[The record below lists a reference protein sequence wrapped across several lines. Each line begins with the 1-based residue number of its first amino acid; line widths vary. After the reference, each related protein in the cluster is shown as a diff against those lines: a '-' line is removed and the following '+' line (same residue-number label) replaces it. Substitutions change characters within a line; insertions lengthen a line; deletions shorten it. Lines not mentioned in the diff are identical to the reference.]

1 MSIQI
6 NIAAKNEALSA
17 ITSHPM
23 CGRIQ
28 SEGSKLIVIFPAG
41 DFRVGGVRCDN
52 TADGMKKA
60 LKVMERE
67 WMGSYPNKQ

>member
-6 NIAAKNEALSA
+6 NIAAKNEALNA
-17 ITSHPM
+17 IISHPM
-23 CGRIQ
+23 CGKIQ
-28 SEGSKLIVIFPAG
+28 DEGDKLIIIFPAG

-60 LKVMERE
+60 LEVMERE
-67 WMGSYPNKQ
+67 WISSYPNKQ